1 MSDFKSN
8 KIHDL
13 YHWFKNGLKDD
24 HGEREQAAIANEVF
38 FRFFGLSATQR
49 ILEAEK
55 RLPESDIVIL
65 KKVQRRLNMG
75 EPVQYITG
83 VTDFLN
89 HPIHVRPGIL
99 IPRQETEGLVLWLKE
114 TIEADK
120 RGGDKG
126 CHILDVGTG
135 SGCMAITLAS
145 VFPDHQVM
153 ACDISEEIL
162 EVAKHNALINSV
174 NINFFV
180 LDILSEE
187 TPDGLGVSV
196 HYIIS
201 NPPYVRESEKAGMAG
216 SVTGHEPSQALF
228 VPDNNPLIYYRAIA
242 AGAMQWLTPG
252 GWVFFEI
259 NEALGSQCVALL
271 KQAGFLETSIKQDIH
286 DRDRYLRARKP
297 FKL

>member
-1 MSDFKSN
+1 MLDFKSN

-13 YHWFKNGLKDD
+13 YHWFKSGLKTD

-38 FRFFGLSATQR
+38 FRLFGLSATQR

-65 KKVQRRLNMG
+65 KKVQRRLNLG

-114 TIEADK
+114 KIEADK

-135 SGCMAITLAS
+135 SGCMAIALAGY
-145 VFPDHQVM
+145 FPFHRVL
-153 ACDISEEIL
+153 ACDISEKIL
-162 EVAKHNALINSV
+162 EVARYNALINNVKIDS
-174 NINFFV
+174 FV
-180 LDILSEE
+180 LDVFSEGTTGGFE
-187 TPDGLGVSV
+187 GAVD
-196 HYIIS
+196 YIIS
-201 NPPYVRESEKAGMAG
+201 NPPYVRESEKTVMAG
-216 SVTGHEPSQALF
+216 NVTGYEPSQALF
-228 VPDNNPLIYYRAIA
+228 VPDNDPLIYYRAIA
-242 AGAMQWLTPG
+242 SRAMQWLRPG

-259 NEALGSQCVALL
+259 NEALANQCLQQMAM
-271 KQAGFLETSIKQDIH
+271 AGFMEASIRQDIH

-297 FKL
+297 C

>member
-1 MSDFKSN
+1 MTDFKSN

-13 YHWFKNGLKDD
+13 YHWFKNGLEDD
-24 HGEREQAAIANEVF
+24 LGEREQTAIANEVF

-49 ILEAEK
+49 ILEVEK

-65 KKVQRRLNMG
+65 KKVQRRLNLG

-89 HPIHVRPGIL
+89 HPIHVRRGIL
-99 IPRQETEGLVLWLKE
+99 IPRQETEGLVLWLQEK
-114 TIEADK
+114 IEADK

-135 SGCMAITLAS
+135 SGCMAIALAS
-145 VFPDHQVM
+145 AFPFHQVL

-162 EVAKHNALINSV
+162 EVAKHNALVNNV
-174 NINFFV
+174 NINNFV
-180 LDILSEE
+180 LDVLSEE
-187 TPDGLGVSV
+187 ARKGLGVSV
-196 HYIIS
+196 DYIIS
-201 NPPYVRESEKAGMAG
+201 NPPYVRESEKTGMAD
-216 SVTGHEPSQALF
+216 SVTGREPSQALF
-228 VPDNNPLIYYRAIA
+228 VPDNDPLIYYRAIA
-242 AGAMQWLTPG
+242 ARAMQWLTPG

-259 NEALGSQCVALL
+259 NEALGNQCLQQMA
-271 KQAGFLETSIKQDIH
+271 QAGFLETSIKQDIH

-297 FKL
+297 FK